1 MPPVLLP
8 MELAIEAA
16 KADLRKKNLAGLD
29 VKILQVPLQALTA
42 CVANAKILLLIQ
54 TGVKMVHRVPI

>member
-1 MPPVLLP
+1 MTIKNSGVPPVLLP

-29 VKILQVPLQALTA
+29 VKILQVPLEALTA
-42 CVANAKILLLIQ
+42 CVANAK
-54 TGVKMVHRVPI
+54 KSY

>member
-1 MPPVLLP
+1 MTIKNSGVPPVLLP

-29 VKILQVPLQALTA
+29 VK
-42 CVANAKILLLIQ
+42 LIHII
-54 TGVKMVHRVPI
+54 TL